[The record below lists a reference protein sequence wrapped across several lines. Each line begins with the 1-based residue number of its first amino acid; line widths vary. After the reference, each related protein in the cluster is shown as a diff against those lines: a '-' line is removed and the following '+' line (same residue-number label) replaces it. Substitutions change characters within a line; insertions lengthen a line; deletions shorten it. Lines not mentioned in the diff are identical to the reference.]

1 MLNLEKYY
9 DELISKKHEG
19 FTCNAFFLMY
29 PKRTDCVGT
38 ACTTCKEAVKKWL
51 LEEYKPQIDWSKVP
65 VDTPVIT
72 DVGNRHFCKYENDRV
87 YTFDDGTTSWTYRSE
102 YGWTTPRV
110 KTTVQLALPEDIEK
124 YSI

>member
-1 MLNLEKYY
+1 MLNFEKYY
-9 DELISKKHEG
+9 DRLSE
-19 FTCNAFFLMY
+19 NN
-29 PKRTDCVGT
+29 RTSI
-38 ACTTCKEAVKKWL
+38 TCKAFYLMHPERDNCIGVGCDACREAVKKWL

-72 DVGNRHFCKYENDRV
+72 EIGNRHFCKYENDLV
-87 YTFDDGTTSWTYRSE
+87 FTFDDGTTSWSCPTQ
-102 YGWTTPRV
+102 YGWVTSRD